1 MEPEKYSVYVQTDE
15 TGLVTAVNSSGFVSD
30 DWGTKIDEG
39 AGDNF
44 RHAQRHY
51 FDGGLYTEDGIPR
64 YKLADGQPV
73 ERTEEEIQEDRP
85 DPLPAAQAARQEE
98 NKAALVAWLA
108 AHPMTW
114 TDGKQYGVEEQDQN
128 EMALNLMQYQ
138 AAALAEQPAPL
149 EWHAQK
155 EACRTFE
162 QEEYLGLSMAI
173 SAYVYPYRRYQ
184 EKVKEAIYSAK
195 TVEEVMEVVI
205 DYESVSHG

>member
-1 MEPEKYSVYVQTDE
+1 MNYYNRETKFLQSSFAPGLLEFPDEFLPEYFKAGKRAAGFVIIEDD
-15 TGLVTAVNSSGFVSD
+15 GKRVTACR
-30 DWGTKIDEG
+30 WDEE
-39 AGDNF
+39 AYQTWAAE
-44 RHAQRHY
+44 HPA
-51 FDGGLYTEDGIPR
+51 
-64 YKLADGQPV
+64 
-73 ERTEEEIQEDRP
+73 P
-85 DPLPAAQAARQEE
+85 DPLPPAQTARQEE
-98 NKAALVAWLA
+98 NKAALAAWLA
-108 AHPMTW
+108 AHPLTW

-138 AAALAEQPAPL
+138 AAVLAGQDAPL

-184 EKVKEAIYSAK
+184 EQVKEAIYSAK
-195 TVEEVMEVVI
+195 TVEEVKAVVI

>member
-1 MEPEKYSVYVQTDE
+1 MYLNPEKTTCYPPLQSTPAPGLLEFPDE
-15 TGLVTAVNSSGFVSD
+15 FLSEFYKEGKRAAGFVVIED
-30 DWGTKIDEG
+30 DGERVTSCRWDEE
-39 AGDNF
+39 AYQTWAAK
-44 RHAQRHY
+44 HPA
-51 FDGGLYTEDGIPR
+51 
-64 YKLADGQPV
+64 
-73 ERTEEEIQEDRP
+73 P
-85 DPLPAAQAARQEE
+85 DFLPAAQAARQEE
-98 NKAALVAWLA
+98 NKAALSAWLA
-108 AHPMTW
+108 AHPLTW

-138 AAALAEQPAPL
+138 AAALAQQPAPL

-184 EKVKEAIYSAK
+184 EQVKEAIYSAK
-195 TVEEVMEVVI
+195 NVEEVKAVVI

>member
-1 MEPEKYSVYVQTDE
+1 MNYFDKKTNSLQSSFACELLEFPDKFLPEYFKADRRAAGFVIVEDD
-15 TGLVTAVNSSGFVSD
+15 GKRVTACS
-30 DWGTKIDEG
+30 WDEE
-39 AGDNF
+39 AYQAWAAK
-44 RHAQRHY
+44 H
-51 FDGGLYTEDGIPR
+51 
-64 YKLADGQPV
+64 PV
-73 ERTEEEIQEDRP
+73 P

-98 NKAALVAWLA
+98 NKAALAAWLA
-108 AHPMTW
+108 AHPLTW

-138 AAALAEQPAPL
+138 AAVLAGQDAPL

-184 EKVKEAIYSAK
+184 EQVKEAIYSAK
-195 TVEEVMEVVI
+195 TVEEVQAVVI

>member
-1 MEPEKYSVYVQTDE
+1 MDYFDPLTKTLQSTPA
-15 TGLVTAVNSSGFVSD
+15 TGLLEFPDAFLQEYYKAGKRAAGFVIIEDDGKRVTACR
-30 DWGTKIDEG
+30 WDEE
-39 AGDNF
+39 AYQAWAAE
-44 RHAQRHY
+44 HPA
-51 FDGGLYTEDGIPR
+51 
-64 YKLADGQPV
+64 
-73 ERTEEEIQEDRP
+73 P
-85 DPLPAAQAARQEE
+85 DPLPAVQAARQEE
-98 NKAALVAWLA
+98 NKAALAAWLA
-108 AHPMTW
+108 AHPLTW

-138 AAALAEQPAPL
+138 AAVLAGQDAPL

-184 EKVKEAIYSAK
+184 EQVKEAIYSAK
-195 TVEEVMEVVI
+195 NVEEVKAVVI

>member
-1 MEPEKYSVYVQTDE
+1 MQYLDIKCYALQSTPAPGLLEFPDE
-15 TGLVTAVNSSGFVSD
+15 FLSEFFKEGKRAAGFVVIEDDGKRVTACR
-30 DWGTKIDEG
+30 WDEE
-39 AGDNF
+39 AYQAWVEEHPAPD
-44 RHAQRHY
+44 
-51 FDGGLYTEDGIPR
+51 L
-64 YKLADGQPV
+64 LAP
-73 ERTEEEIQEDRP
+73 
-85 DPLPAAQAARQEE
+85 AQAARQEE
-98 NKAALVAWLA
+98 NKAALAAWLA
-108 AHPMTW
+108 AHPLTW

-138 AAALAEQPAPL
+138 AAVLAGQDAPL

-184 EKVKEAIYSAK
+184 EQVKQAIYSAK
-195 TVEEVMEVVI
+195 TVEEVQAVVI